1 MLNIM
6 NRFLKYVN
14 ICTTS
19 DENSNSFPSSP
30 FQLAFGEALAEE
42 CKEIGLKEV
51 SVDNYGYVSAFLPS
65 NTSKQVPSVCFIA
78 HMDTSPDASGFNIR
92 PIITENYDGG
102 IIKLKNRELNPDEFP
117 SLKNYIGDTIISS
130 DGTTLLGA
138 DDKAGIAEII
148 TAMEYIIKNNI
159 VHGDIRILFTPDEE
173 IGKGVDY
180 LDVNNLKADFG
191 FTIDGGE
198 LGELEYENFNASSA
212 EITIKGK
219 SVHPGTAKGV
229 MQNAALIAAEFV
241 SLMPD
246 ETPANT
252 EGYEGFYH
260 LSGINGGVSE
270 AKLYYIIRDFDNE
283 GFNARNEKIKSV
295 TDIINSKYGNIA
307 SCEIREQYR
316 NMREIIEKNMDI
328 IKLAE
333 KSMMDCGIVPKIQP
347 IRGGTDG
354 ARLSFM
360 GLPCPNIFAG
370 GHNFHGPYEFIP
382 LNSMIKACELI
393 VKISENIT
401 NAD

>member
-30 FQLAFGEALAEE
+30 FQLAFGDALAEE

-159 VHGDIRILFTPDEE
+159 IHGDIRILFTPDEE

-180 LDVNNLKADFG
+180 LDINSLKSDFG

-212 EITIKGK
+212 EITIRGK

-246 ETPANT
+246 EMPANT

-283 GFNARNEKIKSV
+283 GFNARNKKIKSV

-333 KSMMDCGIVPKIQP
+333 KSMRDCGIVPKIQP

>member
-65 NTSKQVPSVCFIA
+65 ITSKQVPSVCFIA

-159 VHGDIRILFTPDEE
+159 IHGDIRILFTPDEE

-180 LDVNNLKADFG
+180 LDINSLKSDFG

-212 EITIKGK
+212 EITIRGK

-246 ETPANT
+246 EMPANT

-283 GFNARNEKIKSV
+283 GFNARNKKIKSV

-333 KSMMDCGIVPKIQP
+333 KSMRDCGIVPKIQP

>member
-180 LDVNNLKADFG
+180 LDVNSLKSDFG

-212 EITIKGK
+212 EITISGK
-219 SVHPGTAKGV
+219 NVHPGTAKGV

-246 ETPANT
+246 EMPANT

-283 GFNARNEKIKSV
+283 GFNARNKKIKSV

-333 KSMMDCGIVPKIQP
+333 KSMRDCGIVPKIQP

>member
-78 HMDTSPDASGFNIR
+78 HMDTSPDASVFNIR
-92 PIITENYDGG
+92 PIITKNSDGG
-102 IIKLKNRELNPDEFP
+102 IIKLKNRELTPADFP

-159 VHGDIRILFTPDEE
+159 IHGDIRILFTPDEE

-180 LDVNNLKADFG
+180 LDINSLKSDFG

-212 EITIKGK
+212 EITIRGK

-283 GFNARNEKIKSV
+283 GFNARNKKIKSV

>member
-1 MLNIM
+1 M
-6 NRFLKYVN
+6 NL
-14 ICTTS
+14 TPT
-19 DENSNSFPSSP
+19 NSRPS
-30 FQLAFGEALAEE
+30 
-42 CKEIGLKEV
+42 
-51 SVDNYGYVSAFLPS
+51 
-65 NTSKQVPSVCFIA
+65 
-78 HMDTSPDASGFNIR
+78 
-92 PIITENYDGG
+92 
-102 IIKLKNRELNPDEFP
+102 
-117 SLKNYIGDTIISS
+117 
-130 DGTTLLGA
+130 
-138 DDKAGIAEII
+138 
-148 TAMEYIIKNNI
+148 YIIKNNI

-180 LDVNNLKADFG
+180 LDVNSLKSDFG

-212 EITIKGK
+212 EITIRGK

-246 ETPANT
+246 EMPANT

-283 GFNARNEKIKSV
+283 GFNARNKKIKSV

-333 KSMMDCGIVPKIQP
+333 KSMRDCGIVPKIQP

>member
-130 DGTTLLGA
+130 DGATLLGA

-159 VHGDIRILFTPDEE
+159 IHGDIRILFTPDEE

-180 LDVNNLKADFG
+180 LDINSLKSDFG

-212 EITIKGK
+212 EITIRGK

-246 ETPANT
+246 EMPANT

-283 GFNARNEKIKSV
+283 GFNARNKKIKSV

-333 KSMMDCGIVPKIQP
+333 KSMRDCGIVPKIQP

>member
-180 LDVNNLKADFG
+180 LDVNSLKSDFG

-212 EITIKGK
+212 EITIRGK

-246 ETPANT
+246 EMPANT

-283 GFNARNEKIKSV
+283 GFNARNKKIKSV

-333 KSMMDCGIVPKIQP
+333 KSMRDCGIVPKIQP

>member
-159 VHGDIRILFTPDEE
+159 IHGDIRILFTPDEE

-180 LDVNNLKADFG
+180 LDINSLKSDFG

-212 EITIKGK
+212 EITIRGK

-246 ETPANT
+246 EMPANT

-316 NMREIIEKNMDI
+316 NMREIIENNMDI

-333 KSMMDCGIVPKIQP
+333 KSMRDCGIVPKIQP

>member
-180 LDVNNLKADFG
+180 LDVNNLKSDFG

-283 GFNARNEKIKSV
+283 GFNARNKKIKSV

>member
-159 VHGDIRILFTPDEE
+159 IHGDIRILFTPDEE

-180 LDVNNLKADFG
+180 LDINSLKSDFG

-212 EITIKGK
+212 EITIRGK

-283 GFNARNEKIKSV
+283 GFNARNKKIKSV

-316 NMREIIEKNMDI
+316 NMREIIENNMDI

-333 KSMMDCGIVPKIQP
+333 KSMRDCGIVPKIQP

>member
-78 HMDTSPDASGFNIR
+78 HMDTSPDASGFHIR

-159 VHGDIRILFTPDEE
+159 IHGDIRILFTPDEE

-180 LDVNNLKADFG
+180 LDINSLKSDFG

-212 EITIKGK
+212 EITIRGK

-283 GFNARNEKIKSV
+283 GFNARNKKIKSV

>member
-51 SVDNYGYVSAFLPS
+51 SVDNYGYGSAFLPS

-159 VHGDIRILFTPDEE
+159 IHGDIRILFTPDEE

-180 LDVNNLKADFG
+180 LDINSLKSDFG

-212 EITIKGK
+212 EITIRGK

-283 GFNARNEKIKSV
+283 GFNARNKKIKSV

>member
-159 VHGDIRILFTPDEE
+159 IHGDIRILFTPDEE

-180 LDVNNLKADFG
+180 LDINSLKSDFG

-212 EITIKGK
+212 EITIRGK

-283 GFNARNEKIKSV
+283 GFNARNKKIKSV

-333 KSMMDCGIVPKIQP
+333 KSMRDCGIVPKIQP

-370 GHNFHGPYEFIP
+370 GHNFHGPV
-382 LNSMIKACELI
+382 S
-393 VKISENIT
+393 
-401 NAD
+401 

>member
-102 IIKLKNRELNPDEFP
+102 IIKLKNRELTPADFP

-159 VHGDIRILFTPDEE
+159 IHGDIRILFTPDEE

-180 LDVNNLKADFG
+180 LDINSLKSDFG

-212 EITIKGK
+212 EITIRGK

-283 GFNARNEKIKSV
+283 GFNARNKKIKSV

>member
-1 MLNIM
+1 MLDIM
-6 NRFLKYVN
+6 NRFLKYVK

-19 DENSNSFPSSP
+19 DENSNSFPRSP
-30 FQLAFGEALAEE
+30 FQLAFGEALDEE

-159 VHGDIRILFTPDEE
+159 IHGDIRILFTPDEE

-180 LDVNNLKADFG
+180 LDINSLKSDFG
-191 FTIDGGE
+191 FTIDGGG

-212 EITIKGK
+212 EITIRGK

-283 GFNARNEKIKSV
+283 GFNARNKKIKSV

-333 KSMMDCGIVPKIQP
+333 KSMRDCGIVPKIQP

>member
-1 MLNIM
+1 MLNVM

-14 ICTTS
+14 ICTAS
-19 DENSNSFPSSP
+19 DESSSTFPSSP

-42 CKEIGLKEV
+42 CRDIGLKEV
-51 SVDNYGYVSAFLPS
+51 NIDEYGYVSAFLPS
-65 NTSKQVPSVCFIA
+65 NTDKNAPSVCFIA
-78 HMDTSPDASGFNIR
+78 HMDTSPDASGFNIK

-102 IIKLKNRELNPDEFP
+102 IIKLKETELDPMEFP
-117 SLKNYIGDTIISS
+117 ALKNYIGDTIISS

-148 TAMEYIIKNNI
+148 TAMEYILKNNI
-159 VHGDIRILFTPDEE
+159 EHGNIRILFTPDEE

-180 LDVNNLKADFG
+180 LDVKNLKSDFG

-198 LGELEYENFNASSA
+198 IGELEYENFNASSA

-219 SVHPGTAKGV
+219 SVHPGTAKGI
-229 MQNAALIAAEFV
+229 MKNAALIAAEFV

-246 ETPANT
+246 ETPATT

-260 LSGINGGVSE
+260 LAEIKGGVSE
-270 AKLYYIIRDFDNE
+270 AKLYYIIRDFDSSNFIE
-283 GFNARNEKIKSV
+283 RNEKIKSV
-295 TDIINSKYGNIA
+295 TDEINTKYGNIA

-316 NMREIIEKNMDI
+316 NMKQIIENNMNI
-328 IKLAE
+328 IELAK
-333 KSMMDCGIVPKIQP
+333 KSMEDCGIVPKIQP

-382 LNSMIKACELI
+382 LSSMIKACELI
-393 VKISENIT
+393 VKISEN
-401 NAD
+401 ALKYE

>member
-159 VHGDIRILFTPDEE
+159 IHGDIRILFTPDEE

-180 LDVNNLKADFG
+180 LDINSLKSDFG

-212 EITIKGK
+212 EITIRGK

-246 ETPANT
+246 EMPANT

-283 GFNARNEKIKSV
+283 GFNARNKKIKSV

-316 NMREIIEKNMDI
+316 NMREIIENNMDI

-333 KSMMDCGIVPKIQP
+333 KSMRDCGIVPKIQP

>member
-159 VHGDIRILFTPDEE
+159 IHGDIRILFTPDEE

-180 LDVNNLKADFG
+180 LDINSLKSDFG

-212 EITIKGK
+212 EITIRGK

-246 ETPANT
+246 EMPANT

>member
-159 VHGDIRILFTPDEE
+159 IWI
-173 IGKGVDY
+173 
-180 LDVNNLKADFG
+180 
-191 FTIDGGE
+191 
-198 LGELEYENFNASSA
+198 
-212 EITIKGK
+212 
-219 SVHPGTAKGV
+219 
-229 MQNAALIAAEFV
+229 
-241 SLMPD
+241 
-246 ETPANT
+246 
-252 EGYEGFYH
+252 
-260 LSGINGGVSE
+260 
-270 AKLYYIIRDFDNE
+270 
-283 GFNARNEKIKSV
+283 
-295 TDIINSKYGNIA
+295 
-307 SCEIREQYR
+307 
-316 NMREIIEKNMDI
+316 
-328 IKLAE
+328 
-333 KSMMDCGIVPKIQP
+333 
-347 IRGGTDG
+347 
-354 ARLSFM
+354 
-360 GLPCPNIFAG
+360 
-370 GHNFHGPYEFIP
+370 
-382 LNSMIKACELI
+382 
-393 VKISENIT
+393 
-401 NAD
+401 

>member
-159 VHGDIRILFTPDEE
+159 IHGDIRILFTPDEE

-180 LDVNNLKADFG
+180 LDINSLKSDFG

-212 EITIKGK
+212 EITIRGK
-219 SVHPGTAKGV
+219 SVHPGNAKGV

-246 ETPANT
+246 EMPANT

-283 GFNARNEKIKSV
+283 GFNARNKKIKSV

-333 KSMMDCGIVPKIQP
+333 KSMRDCGIVPKIQP

>member
-159 VHGDIRILFTPDEE
+159 IHGDIRILFTPDEE

-180 LDVNNLKADFG
+180 LDINSLKSDFG

-212 EITIKGK
+212 EITIRGK

-246 ETPANT
+246 EMPANT

-333 KSMMDCGIVPKIQP
+333 KSMRDCGIVPKIQP

>member
-159 VHGDIRILFTPDEE
+159 IHGDIRILFTPDEE

-180 LDVNNLKADFG
+180 LDINSLKSDFG

-212 EITIKGK
+212 EITIRGK

-246 ETPANT
+246 EMPANT

-283 GFNARNEKIKSV
+283 GFNARNKKIKSV

-333 KSMMDCGIVPKIQP
+333 KSMRDCGIVPKIQP

>member
-159 VHGDIRILFTPDEE
+159 IHGDIRILFTPDEE

-180 LDVNNLKADFG
+180 LDINSLKSDFG

-212 EITIKGK
+212 EITIRGK

-246 ETPANT
+246 EMPANT

-270 AKLYYIIRDFDNE
+270 ANLYYIIRDFDNE
-283 GFNARNEKIKSV
+283 GFNARNKKIKSV

-333 KSMMDCGIVPKIQP
+333 KSMRDCGIVPKIQP

>member
-159 VHGDIRILFTPDEE
+159 IHGDIRILFTPDEE

-180 LDVNNLKADFG
+180 LDINSLKSDFG

-212 EITIKGK
+212 EITIRGK

-283 GFNARNEKIKSV
+283 GFNARNKKIKSV

>member
-78 HMDTSPDASGFNIR
+78 HMDTSPDAPGFNIR
-92 PIITENYDGG
+92 PIITGNYDGG

-333 KSMMDCGIVPKIQP
+333 KSMRDCGIVPKIQP

>member
-180 LDVNNLKADFG
+180 LDVNNLKSDFG

-229 MQNAALIAAEFV
+229 MQNAAIIAAEFV

-246 ETPANT
+246 EMPANT

>member
-159 VHGDIRILFTPDEE
+159 IHGDIRILFTPDEE

-180 LDVNNLKADFG
+180 LDINSLKSDFG

-212 EITIKGK
+212 EITIRGK

-246 ETPANT
+246 EMPANT

-283 GFNARNEKIKSV
+283 GFNARNKKIKSV

-333 KSMMDCGIVPKIQP
+333 KSMRDCGIVPKIQP

-382 LNSMIKACELI
+382 LNPMIKACELI

>member
-6 NRFLKYVN
+6 DRFLKYVN

-51 SVDNYGYVSAFLPS
+51 SVDHYGYVSAFLPS
-65 NTSKQVPSVCFIA
+65 NTSKRVPSVCFIA

-180 LDVNNLKADFG
+180 LDISSLKSDFG
-191 FTIDGGE
+191 FTVDGGE
-198 LGELEYENFNASSA
+198 IGELEYENFNASSA
-212 EITIKGK
+212 EITISGK

-241 SLMPD
+241 SLTPD

-295 TDIINSKYGNIA
+295 TDTINSKYGNIA

-316 NMREIIEKNMDI
+316 NMREIIENNMYI

-333 KSMMDCGIVPKIQP
+333 KSMKDCGIVPKIQP

>member
-14 ICTTS
+14 IFTTS

-159 VHGDIRILFTPDEE
+159 IHGDIRILFTPDEE

-180 LDVNNLKADFG
+180 LDINSLKSDFG

-212 EITIKGK
+212 EITIRGK

-246 ETPANT
+246 EMPANT

-283 GFNARNEKIKSV
+283 GFNARNKKIKSV

-333 KSMMDCGIVPKIQP
+333 KSMRDCGIVPKIQP

>member
-159 VHGDIRILFTPDEE
+159 IHGDIRILFTPDEE

-180 LDVNNLKADFG
+180 LDIKSLKSDCG
-191 FTIDGGE
+191 GTIDGGE

-212 EITIKGK
+212 EITIRGK

-283 GFNARNEKIKSV
+283 GFNARNKKIKSV

>member
-130 DGTTLLGA
+130 DGTTLHGA

-159 VHGDIRILFTPDEE
+159 IHGDIRILFTPDEE

-180 LDVNNLKADFG
+180 LDINSLKSDFG

-212 EITIKGK
+212 EITIRGK

-283 GFNARNEKIKSV
+283 GFNARNKKIKSV

-333 KSMMDCGIVPKIQP
+333 KSMRDCGIVPKIQP

>member
-6 NRFLKYVN
+6 DRFLKYVN

-51 SVDNYGYVSAFLPS
+51 SVDHYGYVSAFLPS
-65 NTSKQVPSVCFIA
+65 NTSKRVPSVCFIA

-138 DDKAGIAEII
+138 DDKAGIAEIM
-148 TAMEYIIKNNI
+148 TAMEYMIKNNTS
-159 VHGDIRILFTPDEE
+159 HGNIRILFTPDEE

-180 LDVNNLKADFG
+180 LDVDSLKSDFG
-191 FTIDGGE
+191 FTMDGGE
-198 LGELEYENFNASSA
+198 IGELEYENFNASSA

-219 SVHPGTAKGV
+219 NVHPGTAKGV

-241 SLMPD
+241 SLMPN

-252 EGYEGFYH
+252 ERYEGFYH
-260 LSGINGGVSE
+260 LAGISGGVSE
-270 AKLYYIIRDFDNE
+270 AKLYYIIRDFGSE
-283 GFNARNEKIKSV
+283 GFNARNKKIQSV

-316 NMREIIEKNMDI
+316 NMREIIENNMEI

-333 KSMMDCGIVPKIQP
+333 KSMKDCGIVPKIQP

-354 ARLSFM
+354 ARLSFI

-393 VKISENIT
+393 VKISENIAK
-401 NAD
+401 AD

>member
-159 VHGDIRILFTPDEE
+159 IHGDIRILFTPDEE

-180 LDVNNLKADFG
+180 LDINSLKSDFG

-198 LGELEYENFNASSA
+198 LGELEYEDFNASSA
-212 EITIKGK
+212 EITIRGK

-283 GFNARNEKIKSV
+283 GFNARNKKIKSV

-333 KSMMDCGIVPKIQP
+333 KSMRDCGIVPKIQP

>member
-159 VHGDIRILFTPDEE
+159 IHGDIRILFTPDEE

-180 LDVNNLKADFG
+180 LDINSLKSDFG

-198 LGELEYENFNASSA
+198 LGELEYENFTASSA
-212 EITIKGK
+212 EITIRGK

-283 GFNARNEKIKSV
+283 GFNARNKKIKSV

-333 KSMMDCGIVPKIQP
+333 KSMRDCGIVPKIQP

>member
-65 NTSKQVPSVCFIA
+65 NTSKQVPSVGFIA
-78 HMDTSPDASGFNIR
+78 HMDTRPDASGFNIR

-159 VHGDIRILFTPDEE
+159 IHGDIRILFTPDEE

-180 LDVNNLKADFG
+180 LDINSLKSDFG

-212 EITIKGK
+212 EITIRGK

-246 ETPANT
+246 EMPANT

-283 GFNARNEKIKSV
+283 GFNARNKKIKSV

-333 KSMMDCGIVPKIQP
+333 KSMRDCGIVPKIQP